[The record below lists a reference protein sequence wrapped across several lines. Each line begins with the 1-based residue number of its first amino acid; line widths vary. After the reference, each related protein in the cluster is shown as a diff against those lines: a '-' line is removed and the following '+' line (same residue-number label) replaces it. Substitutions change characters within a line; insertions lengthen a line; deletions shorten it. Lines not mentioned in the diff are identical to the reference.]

1 MRGVNKAIIIGR
13 LGADPEVK
21 TLSTGQ
27 TVTRFNVATSEEWTK
42 QDGTKQEKTE
52 WHRVTVWNKL
62 GEVCS
67 KYLFKGS
74 SVFLEGKIRTS
85 SWEDEQGQKKYS
97 TEIVANQV
105 QFLSPKSE
113 KDQSLANEAVPSP
126 SVEPTF
132 NAETPPF

>member
-1 MRGVNKAIIIGR
+1 MRGVNKVIIIGR

-27 TVTRFNVATSEEWTK
+27 SVTRFNMATTEEWTK

-52 WHRVTVWNKL
+52 WHRITVWNKL
-62 GEVCS
+62 GEVCA

-74 SVFLEGKIRTS
+74 AAYIEGKIRTS

-105 QFLSPKSE
+105 QFLSSKS
-113 KDQSLANEAVPSP
+113 DQKQDHTSQPPAPTTEPSFTGDTVP
-126 SVEPTF
+126 F
-132 NAETPPF
+132 